1 MDRKETY
8 LSWYKDRMKAVLD
21 PGNYSLMSSCVSEP
35 WDLLMA
41 QRAQMEE
48 KRFHSRFMTSN
59 AYGLPALIQRIST
72 RYGIPEN
79 RILTTQGVT
88 SALFL
93 LSTTF
98 ARSHVVVEQPC
109 YEPLWQSPAHC
120 GATVDFFTRHPG
132 GAIDMDDLDRVLKP
146 DTRLV
151 IISNL
156 HNPSGCFL
164 SPEKISGM
172 LDHIRKTSPKALLV
186 VDEIYRD
193 FVPGPPQPA
202 CLQDDRI
209 ISISSL
215 TKVYGLSVLRCG
227 WIFADPGH
235 IDILRPVQVLMSGI
249 GSRYLEALSTIV
261 FDHLDMYLDR
271 ARSITGDNRKILQ
284 EYLQPLFSSGRIS
297 GVIPE
302 WGCVCFLKMKGI
314 PDTRKLTDY
323 LETEYGLYCVP
334 GSFFGVPDHVRIG
347 TGEISPE
354 RLKDALALFQQG
366 LRFFRV

>member
-1 MDRKETY
+1 MNRKETY
-8 LSWYKDRMKAVLD
+8 LSWYKDRMKAILD
-21 PGNYSLMSSCVSEP
+21 PANYSLMSSCVSEP

-41 QRAQMEE
+41 QRAQMDE
-48 KRFHSRFMTSN
+48 KIFHSRFMTSN
-59 AYGLPALIQRIST
+59 AYGLPALINRISS
-72 RYGIPEN
+72 RYGVPEN

-93 LSTTF
+93 LSTAC

-109 YEPLWQSPAHC
+109 YEPLWQSPVHC
-120 GATVDFFTRHPG
+120 GAQVDFFTRKTCG
-132 GAIDMDDLDRVLKP
+132 SIDMDDLTRVLKP
-146 DTRLV
+146 RTRLV
-151 IISNL
+151 IMSNL
-156 HNPSGCFL
+156 HNPTGSFL
-164 SPEKISGM
+164 SPEEISGM
-172 LDHIRKTSPKALLV
+172 LDQIRMISPEAFLV

-193 FVPGPPQPA
+193 FVSGPPRPA

-227 WIFADPGH
+227 WIFADPRQ
-235 IDILRPVQVLMSGI
+235 IDILRPIQVLMSGI

-261 FDHLDMYLDR
+261 FDHLDTYLDR
-271 ARSITGDNRKILQ
+271 ARTITGRNRKILQ
-284 EYLQPLFSSGRIS
+284 ESLQPLFESGRLS

-302 WGCVCFLKMKGI
+302 WGCVCFLNVKGV

-323 LETEYGLYCVP
+323 LETERGLYCVP

-347 TGEISPE
+347 IGEISPE
-354 RLKDALALFQQG
+354 RLKKALALFQEG
-366 LRFFRV
+366 LRFFTG